1 MRSNIKCDLC
11 HIAAFAPHSRE
22 CPWTGIPLI
31 SSAPAPLPPRCR
43 EGIQLFHDGSYF
55 LAHEVLEDVWRAA
68 APADRKFFQGLI
80 QVAVALYH
88 HSRGNLVGCRSLLAR
103 ARRNLSNYPNGHFG
117 LELASLLQSL
127 SAWQQALENGEST
140 PTPPRMDLLR

>member
-1 MRSNIKCDLC
+1 MNPASAEFP
-11 HIAAFAPHSRE
+11 AARY
-22 CPWTGIPLI
+22 
-31 SSAPAPLPPRCR
+31 R
-43 EGIQLFHDGSYF
+43 EGLRLFRVGQYF
-55 LAHEVLEDVWRAA
+55 DAHEVLEDVWRAA

-103 ARRNLSNYPNGHFG
+103 ARRNLSGYPNGHFG

-127 SAWQQALENGEST
+127 SAWQQALESGE
-140 PTPPRMDLLR
+140 PTPPPPCIDLLR